1 VTGQVNEDYRKN
13 GANWTASSPEVT
25 AIARV
30 SGSDPADVPP
40 LLHGTTYPL
49 LTEQSGSAL
58 LGGGTATA
66 LADTSKFLKEQ
77 KRLDSVL
84 PDYRP
89 TVTSAYVQQASKQ

>member
-1 VTGQVNEDYRKN
+1 
-13 GANWTASSPEVT
+13 
-25 AIARV
+25 
-30 SGSDPADVPP
+30 
-40 LLHGTTYPL
+40 
-49 LTEQSGSAL
+49 
-58 LGGGTATA
+58 TATA